1 MWNVNNLR
9 VIPPKDYMNV
19 TTTPASLLLCRDYEQ
34 YLLLIL
40 PKRTVRNLGRLR
52 REERIMSNITRTALL
67 SLVMTLPCVAAQRA
81 LIIGND
87 NYPGQELAN
96 CRRDATGF
104 ATALNGLG
112 WQTTLLLD
120 GTNQQFRD
128 TLSSFVEQL
137 SAGDIGLVY
146 YSGHGMQ
153 VSGINYM
160 LPVDFRLTDES
171 TINTQAISLNDSLA
185 RMQSRHVKVSIFILD
200 ACRNN
205 PFQFRAA
212 RAIQQSGWAAISGPS
227 GTFISFG
234 TAPGSTASDNP
245 GGNHGLFTQAI
256 LDNLPKNASLDL
268 DSFFRMVRQEVLVSS
283 SALQVPWSASS
294 LTGVVSF
301 GGASLSAESAPAIS
315 GSNQALSGVGAQP
328 GGKSI
333 HDVFTQDDTRGA
345 FDPDDEGFDRDM
357 LLRGITLLRAN
368 REDEAIKSISSVL
381 ANHPHAAMVLRILSL
396 IFQFIGRSVDGV
408 KEAELSISSDPG
420 DALGYAYRGFGEVE
434 SDPLGAIRDEQA
446 ALGID
451 PTIPGAHETLALALL
466 ALGKADSAL
475 AEAQKAIDLDQSSAL
490 GYSTLGKVLQAQGD
504 YSGAERAFT
513 RAVEKS
519 AITNRRKMAH

>member
-1 MWNVNNLR
+1 M
-9 VIPPKDYMNV
+9 
-19 TTTPASLLLCRDYEQ
+19 
-34 YLLLIL
+34 
-40 PKRTVRNLGRLR
+40 NLGRLS
-52 REERIMSNITRTALL
+52 REERIMSKITRTALL
-67 SLVMTLPCVAAQRA
+67 SLLAALPCLAAQRA

-87 NYPGQELAN
+87 NYPGQELSN
-96 CRRDATGF
+96 CRRDAAGF

-120 GTNQQFRD
+120 ATNQKFRD

-137 SAGDIGLVY
+137 SSGDIGLVY

-185 RMQSRHVKVSIFILD
+185 RMQSRHVKVSVFILD

-205 PFQFRAA
+205 PFPARTA

-227 GTFISFG
+227 GTFLAFG

-245 GGNHGLFTQAI
+245 DGNHGLFTQAI

-268 DSFFRMVRQEVLVSS
+268 DSFFRTVRQEVLVSS

-294 LTGVVSF
+294 LTGVISF
-301 GGASLSAESAPAIS
+301 AGTGLSAESAIS
-315 GSNQALSGVGAQP
+315 GPNQALNGVGVQS
-328 GGKSI
+328 GGKSKSI
-333 HDVFTQDDTRGA
+333 QLGLMQDDIRGA
-345 FDPDDEGFDRDM
+345 VDADDEGFDTGM

-396 IFQFIGRSVDGV
+396 IFQFVGRSVDGV
-408 KEAELSISSDPG
+408 KEADLSISSDPG
-420 DALGYAYRGFGEVE
+420 GALGYAYRGFGEVE
-434 SDPLGAIRDEQA
+434 TDPLGAIRDEQA

-451 PTIPGAHETLALALL
+451 PKIPGAHETLALALL
-466 ALGKADSAL
+466 ALGKTDSAL
-475 AEAQKAIDLDQSSAL
+475 AEAQKAIELDQSSPL
-490 GYSTLGKVLQAQGD
+490 CYSTLGKVLQAQGD

-513 RAVEKS
+513 RAVERS
-519 AITNRRKMAH
+519 STTNRGEIAH

>member
-1 MWNVNNLR
+1 
-9 VIPPKDYMNV
+9 
-19 TTTPASLLLCRDYEQ
+19 
-34 YLLLIL
+34 
-40 PKRTVRNLGRLR
+40 
-52 REERIMSNITRTALL
+52 MSKITRTALL
-67 SLVMTLPCVAAQRA
+67 SLLAALPCVAAQRA

-87 NYPGQELAN
+87 NYPGQELTN
-96 CRRDATGF
+96 CRRDAAGF
-104 ATALNGLG
+104 ATALNGMG

-120 GTNQQFRD
+120 ATNQQFRD

-137 SAGDIGLVY
+137 STNDVGLVY

-171 TINTQAISLNDSLA
+171 TINTQAISLNDALA
-185 RMQSRHVKVSIFILD
+185 RMQSRHVKVSVFILD

-205 PFQFRAA
+205 PFQFRAAA

-227 GTFISFG
+227 GTFLAFG

-268 DSFFRMVRQEVLVSS
+268 DSFFRLVRQEVLVSS
-283 SALQVPWSASS
+283 SALQVPWTASS

-301 GGASLSAESAPAIS
+301 GGAGLSTESVPAIS

-333 HDVFTQDDTRGA
+333 HDGFMQDDIRGA
-345 FDPDDEGFDRDM
+345 FDADDEGFERG
-357 LLRGITLLRAN
+357 LLVRGITLLRAN

-396 IFQFIGRSVDGV
+396 IFQFVGRSVDGV
-408 KEAELSISSDPG
+408 KEADLSISSDPG
-420 DALGYAYRGFGEVE
+420 AALGYAYRGFGEVE
-434 SDPLGAIRDEQA
+434 TDPLGAIRDEQA

-451 PTIPGAHETLALALL
+451 PKIPGAHQTLALALL
-466 ALGKADSAL
+466 ALGKTDSAL
-475 AEAQKAIDLDQSSAL
+475 TEAQKAIELDQSSAL
-490 GYSTLGKVLQAQGD
+490 GYATLGKVLQAQGD
-504 YSGAERAFT
+504 YSGAERAF
-513 RAVEKS
+513 RHAVEKS
-519 AITNRRKMAH
+519 STTNRGEMAH

>member
-1 MWNVNNLR
+1 
-9 VIPPKDYMNV
+9 
-19 TTTPASLLLCRDYEQ
+19 
-34 YLLLIL
+34 
-40 PKRTVRNLGRLR
+40 
-52 REERIMSNITRTALL
+52 MSNIIRATLISLL
-67 SLVMTLPCVAAQRA
+67 VAFPCVASQRA

-87 NYPGQELAN
+87 KYPGQELEN

-104 ATALNGLG
+104 ATALNGMG

-120 GTNQQFRD
+120 ANNQKFRD
-128 TLSSFVEQL
+128 TLSSFIEQL

-171 TINTQAISLNDSLA
+171 SVNTQAISLNDSLA
-185 RMQSRHVKVSIFILD
+185 RMQSRHVKVSVFILD

-205 PFQFRAA
+205 PFQFKAA
-212 RAIQQSGWAAISGPS
+212 RAIQQSGWAAVSGPS
-227 GTFISFG
+227 GTFLAFG

-256 LDNLPKNASLDL
+256 LDNLPKNAGLDL
-268 DSFFRMVRQEVLVSS
+268 DSFFRLVRQEVLVSS

-301 GGASLSAESAPAIS
+301 GGASLSAESGPAVS
-315 GSNQALSGVGAQP
+315 GVNQAVSGAQP

-333 HDVFTQDDTRGA
+333 HDDLMQNDIRGA
-345 FDPDDEGFDRDM
+345 FDADDEGVDRGM

-368 REDEAIKSISSVL
+368 RPDEAIKSISSVL

-396 IFQFIGRSVDGV
+396 IFQFVGRSVDGV
-408 KEAELSISSDPG
+408 KEADLSISSDPG

-434 SDPLGAIRDEQA
+434 TDPLAAIRDEMA

-451 PTIPGAHETLALALL
+451 PKIRGAHETLALSLL

-475 AEAQKAIDLDQSSAL
+475 AEAQKAIELDQSSAL

-519 AITNRRKMAH
+519 AMTHRGEMAH